1 MPARRPV
8 IATLATAVLGLALL
22 TGCEKPVPE
31 VGALAGGKFATTSA
45 TLWCFEGQAYTASGE
60 CHENKHTPKRLKVR
74 PGGAV
79 AVEVPH
85 DVKDRGWFVRI
96 VDGKNQV
103 AAGPIQQ
110 DKTYFT
116 LAADFQQGN
125 TMQIQ
130 VVALPQG
137 PNEGE
142 TSGFWEFALV
152 NADAS

>member
-1 MPARRPV
+1 MPSRRPV
-8 IATLATAVLGLALL
+8 IATLATAVLGLGLL
-22 TGCEKPVPE
+22 TGCEKPLPE
-31 VGALAGGKFATTSA
+31 VGALAGGEFAKTTA
-45 TLWCFEGQAYTASGE
+45 TLWCFEGQAYTAAGK
-60 CHENKHTPKRLKVR
+60 CRENKHTPTRLKVR
-74 PGGAV
+74 PGAPV
-79 AVEVPH
+79 AVEVPA

-103 AAGPIQQ
+103 AAGPIQK

-125 TMQIQ
+125 TMSIQ

-137 PNEGE
+137 PGEGE